1 MLKIGL
7 TGGIGSGKSTISEM
21 FRKRGFN
28 IIDADIVAREVLN
41 KYPEIICGI
50 KKNFGERF
58 VDENDKL
65 KRRELGDFIF
75 AVQERRKKYEEII
88 MPFIIKE
95 IFYII
100 SELDKKGKE
109 VCILDAA
116 TLIENNLH
124 KYMDINILVWVDS
137 STQLER
143 IKNRDK
149 LPHSEILNRI
159 NSQMSLQEKIKFV
172 DYTIDNSKSL
182 ENTEEELNITLK
194 EIVRN
199 FRGVKCLNKL
209 GTN

>member
-21 FRKRGFN
+21 LSKRGFD

-41 KYPEIICGI
+41 KYPEIICEI
-50 KKNFGERF
+50 KKNFGETF
-58 VDENDKL
+58 VDENNKL
-65 KRRELGDFIF
+65 KRRELGNFIF
-75 AVQERRKKYEEII
+75 AVQEKRKKYEEII
-88 MPFIIKE
+88 MPFIVKD
-95 IFYII
+95 IFYRINQ
-100 SELDKKGKE
+100 LDEKGKE
-109 VCILDAA
+109 VCIIDAA

-124 KYMDINILVWVDS
+124 KYMDVNILVWVDS
-137 STQLER
+137 LTQFER

-159 NSQMSLQEKIKFV
+159 NSQMSLEEKIKFA

-182 ENTEEELNITLK
+182 KDTEEELNITLR
-194 EIVRN
+194 EIGRN
-199 FRGVKCLNKL
+199 FRGVKCLSNL

>member
-21 FRKRGFN
+21 LSNRGFD

-41 KYPEIICGI
+41 KYPEIICEI
-50 KKNFGERF
+50 KKNFGETF
-58 VDENDKL
+58 VDENNKL
-65 KRRELGDFIF
+65 KRRELGNFIF

-88 MPFIIKE
+88 MPFIVKD
-95 IFYII
+95 IFYRINQ
-100 SELDKKGKE
+100 LDEKGKE
-109 VCILDAA
+109 VCIIDAA

-124 KYMDINILVWVDS
+124 KYMDVNILVWVDS
-137 STQLER
+137 STQFQR

-159 NSQMSLQEKIKFV
+159 NSQMSLEEKIKFA

-182 ENTEEELNITLK
+182 KDTEEELNITLR
-194 EIVRN
+194 EIGRN
-199 FRGVKCLNKL
+199 FRGVKCLNNV

>member
-21 FRKRGFN
+21 LSKRGFD

-41 KYPEIICGI
+41 KYPEIICEI
-50 KKNFGERF
+50 KKNFGETF
-58 VDENDKL
+58 VDENNKL
-65 KRRELGDFIF
+65 KRRELGNFIF

-88 MPFIIKE
+88 MPFIVKD
-95 IFYII
+95 IFYRINQ
-100 SELDKKGKE
+100 LDEDGKE
-109 VCILDAA
+109 VCIIDAA

-124 KYMDINILVWVDS
+124 KYMDVNILVWVDS
-137 STQLER
+137 STQFER

-159 NSQMSLQEKIKFV
+159 NSQMSLQEKIKFA

-182 ENTEEELNITLK
+182 KNTEEELNITLK
-194 EIVRN
+194 EIGRN
-199 FRGVKCLNKL
+199 FRGVKCLSKL